1 MNRNTLEV
9 DNLNV
14 GYNRGSPVVENFNYS
29 FESGLIYGLLGPS
42 GCGKTTLI
50 RTLAG
55 LETPTKGIIRY
66 DQTEWA
72 NFNQQPPAEFPC
84 EKRNIGFVFQNHS
97 LWPHLT
103 VFENV
108 AFPLE
113 CRKYSKAD
121 ITHRVSEILNK
132 TEILDLAKRYP
143 SQLSGGQAQR
153 VALARALVI
162 NPKILFLDEPFSA
175 LDASLRAGLRGELK
189 SLHKSWNGTIILV
202 SHDWADIEHLCHK
215 VLIMEKGKL
224 IQEGAPAQVKSQP
237 KNLFVETL
245 VKV

>member
-1 MNRNTLEV
+1 M
-9 DNLNV
+9 
-14 GYNRGSPVVENFNYS
+14 
-29 FESGLIYGLLGPS
+29 
-42 GCGKTTLI
+42 
-50 RTLAG
+50 
-55 LETPTKGIIRY
+55 
-66 DQTEWA
+66 
-72 NFNQQPPAEFPC
+72 
-84 EKRNIGFVFQNHS
+84 
-97 LWPHLT
+97 
-103 VFENV
+103 
-108 AFPLE
+108 
-113 CRKYSKAD
+113 
-121 ITHRVSEILNK
+121 SEILNK